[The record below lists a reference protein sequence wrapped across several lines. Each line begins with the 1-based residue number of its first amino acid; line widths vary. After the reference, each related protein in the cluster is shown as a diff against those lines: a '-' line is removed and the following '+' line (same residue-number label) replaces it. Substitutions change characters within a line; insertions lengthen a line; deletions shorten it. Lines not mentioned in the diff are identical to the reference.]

1 MHVKNQFKLHYSSYF
16 QKIYKKYHTM
26 HAFYHR
32 RSISLQKKIKNDP
45 NLLFSYNYYLII
57 LQVSEQYFT
66 KGSPKNMSEAK

>member
-1 MHVKNQFKLHYSSYF
+1 
-16 QKIYKKYHTM
+16 M

-45 NLLFSYNYYLII
+45 NSLFSYNYYLII

>member
-1 MHVKNQFKLHYSSYF
+1 
-16 QKIYKKYHTM
+16 M

-45 NLLFSYNYYLII
+45 NLLFSYNYYMYLII